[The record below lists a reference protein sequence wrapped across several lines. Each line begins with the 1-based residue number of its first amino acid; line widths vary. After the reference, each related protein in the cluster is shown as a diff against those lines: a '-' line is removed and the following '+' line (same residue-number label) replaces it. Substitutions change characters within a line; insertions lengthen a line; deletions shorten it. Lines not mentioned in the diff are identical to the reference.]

1 VRLLLDTQVLLWAL
15 AAPERLPK
23 PVQAELAVAEV
34 YYSAASIWEITLHR
48 SAGRLDF
55 DAATIVAAAEETR
68 FTAVAVSVRHV
79 TATAPLVARHR
90 DPFDRLL
97 LAQALT
103 EPLVLLTNDANLAA
117 HGHPVRLLSSR
128 LS

>member
-1 VRLLLDTQVLLWAL
+1 MRLLLDTQVLLWAL

-23 PVQAELAVAEV
+23 PVQAELAVADV
-34 YYSAASIWEITLHR
+34 YFSAASIWEIALHR
-48 SAGRLDF
+48 SAGRLAF

-79 TATAPLVARHR
+79 TATTPLLERHR
-90 DPFDRLL
+90 NPFDRLL

-103 EPLVLLTNDANLAA
+103 EPLVLLTSDAHLAA
-117 HGHPVRLLSSR
+117 HGYPVRLLSSR

>member
-34 YYSAASIWEITLHR
+34 YFSAASIWEIALHR
-48 SAGRLDF
+48 SAGRLAF
-55 DAATIVAAAEETR
+55 DAVTIVAAAEETR

-79 TATAPLVARHR
+79 TATAPLVERHR

>member
-34 YYSAASIWEITLHR
+34 YFSAASIWEIALHR
-48 SAGRLDF
+48 SAGRLAF
-55 DAATIVAAAEETR
+55 DAVTIVAAAEETR

-79 TATAPLVARHR
+79 TATAPLVERHR

-103 EPLVLLTNDANLAA
+103 EPLVLLTNDAHLAA

>member
-1 VRLLLDTQVLLWAL
+1 MRLLLDTQVLLWAL
-15 AAPERLPK
+15 AAPGRLPK
-23 PVQAELAVAEV
+23 PVQAELTVADI
-34 YYSAASIWEITLHR
+34 YFSAASIWEIALHR
-48 SAGRLDF
+48 SAGRLTF
-55 DAATIVAAAEETR
+55 DATTIVAAAEETR
-68 FTAVAVSVRHV
+68 FKAVAVSVQHV
-79 TATAPLVARHR
+79 AATAPLVERHR

-103 EPLVLLTNDANLAA
+103 EPLVLLTSNASLAV

>member
-1 VRLLLDTQVLLWAL
+1 MLGGQQRAGDDARRTLDHIAVLLVRLVRDDAL
-15 AAPERLPK
+15 AALQLGDDQTHDK
-23 PVQAELAVAEV
+23 QIA
-34 YYSAASIWEITLHR
+34 
-48 SAGRLDF
+48 
-55 DAATIVAAAEETR
+55 AAAEETR

-79 TATAPLVARHR
+79 TATTPLLERHR

-117 HGHPVRLLSSR
+117 HGYPVRLLSSR